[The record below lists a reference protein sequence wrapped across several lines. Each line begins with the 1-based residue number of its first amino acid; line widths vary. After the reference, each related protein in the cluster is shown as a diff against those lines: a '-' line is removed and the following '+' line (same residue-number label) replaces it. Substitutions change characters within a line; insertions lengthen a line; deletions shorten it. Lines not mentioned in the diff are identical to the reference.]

1 MFVVYSCRNYA
12 TRHELAKKMN
22 MNLHMPITV
31 NARRWNGVVL
41 GILVA
46 LMVPL
51 TVSFDARRT
60 EKPWPLLLP
69 DNSADSDPTI
79 TLLQQRA
86 HGALE
91 RLVQSSRESE
101 QL

>member
-1 MFVVYSCRNYA
+1 
-12 TRHELAKKMN
+12 
-22 MNLHMPITV
+22 MNLNMHMTV

-46 LMVPL
+46 LMVHL
-51 TVSFDARRT
+51 TVGFDVMRT
-60 EKPWPLLLP
+60 EEPWPLLLP
-69 DNSADSDPTI
+69 DNSADSDPAI

-86 HGALE
+86 NGALE
-91 RLVQSSRESE
+91 KLVQSAPESE

>member
-1 MFVVYSCRNYA
+1 
-12 TRHELAKKMN
+12 
-22 MNLHMPITV
+22 MNLNMPMTV

-46 LMVPL
+46 LMVHL
-51 TVSFDARRT
+51 TIGFDVMRT
-60 EKPWPLLLP
+60 EEPWPLLLP
-69 DNSADSDPTI
+69 DNSADSDPAI

-86 HGALE
+86 NGALE
-91 RLVQSSRESE
+91 KLVQSARASE